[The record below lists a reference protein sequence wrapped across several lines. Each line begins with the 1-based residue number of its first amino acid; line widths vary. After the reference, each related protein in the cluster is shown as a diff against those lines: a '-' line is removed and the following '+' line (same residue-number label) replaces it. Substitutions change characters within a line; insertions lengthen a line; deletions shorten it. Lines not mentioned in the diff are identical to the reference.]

1 MKYCSNCG
9 KQLNENNSFC
19 PNCGAKVINSQG
31 NAGGQQTQ
39 QNFSQTGGAQTNY
52 NQQSNYGYQ
61 GYNQQSYGQYNYGA
75 YGSQAAEPELSLFE
89 YFKKC
94 FEHYADFNGRA
105 RRKEY
110 WGFVLFYCIFYFVA
124 YIFAAIIDSIIGIP
138 IFTAI
143 IGLASLGAIVPAL
156 AVLVR
161 RLHDIGKSG
170 WWYFIS
176 FVPLIGTI
184 WLLVLLCTEGVRDYN
199 MYGAPTK

>member
-9 KQLNENNSFC
+9 CQLNENNAFC
-19 PNCGAKVINSQG
+19 PNCGAKVVDTQG
-31 NAGGQQTQ
+31 NDGYQQNNSYQQDYSKSYGQQV
-39 QNFSQTGGAQTNY
+39 Y
-52 NQQSNYGYQ
+52 NQQY
-61 GYNQQSYGQYNYGA
+61 YGQYNYGA
-75 YGSQAAEPELSLFE
+75 HGSQPSEPELSLFE

-94 FEHYADFNGRA
+94 FQHYADFNGRA

-110 WGFVLFYCIFYFVA
+110 WGFVLFYCIFYFAA
-124 YIFAAIIDSIIGIP
+124 YIVAAIIDNIIGVP
-138 IFTAI
+138 IFTALI
-143 IGLASLGAIVPAL
+143 SLAALGAIVPSL

-176 FVPLIGTI
+176 FVPFIGTI
-184 WLLVLLCTEGVRDYN
+184 WLLVLLCTDGTRDHN